1 MTVKL
6 KSNLYV
12 GPVNVLLTLNAAF
25 SERWLRSDHKYA
37 PEQNF
42 FMVFAWQAN
51 FWGLSVAS

>member
-42 FMVFAWQAN
+42 FMVFA
-51 FWGLSVAS
+51 